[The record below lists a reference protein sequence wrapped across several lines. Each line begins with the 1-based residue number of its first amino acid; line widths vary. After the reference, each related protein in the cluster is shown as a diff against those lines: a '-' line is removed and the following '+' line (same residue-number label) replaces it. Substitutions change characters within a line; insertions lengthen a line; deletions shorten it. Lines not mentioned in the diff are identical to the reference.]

1 MTEQLYINDKG
12 LSTWGAFI
20 QPGTLEAFLSPPA
33 MKPYVENSYRS
44 QHGVEVLIK
53 EPRVDKREFT
63 INIFVS
69 GISNYNALLSELQSG
84 KLTIRVPELGFTCYC
99 HLASS
104 PIKMKNYSTKAFTM
118 AVTLSEPN
126 PKNRIYDGA

>member
-1 MTEQLYINDKG
+1 MTEQLYINGKG

-20 QPGTLEAFLSPPA
+20 QPGTLEAFLSPAP
-33 MKPYVENSYRS
+33 MKSYVENSYRS

-63 INIFVS
+63 INIFVN
-69 GISNYNALLSELQSG
+69 GMANYNALVEELQGG
-84 KLTIRVPELGFTCYC
+84 KLTIKVPELGFTCYC
-99 HLASS
+99 HLAYT
-104 PIKMKNYSTKAFTM
+104 PIKMNNYSLKAFTM